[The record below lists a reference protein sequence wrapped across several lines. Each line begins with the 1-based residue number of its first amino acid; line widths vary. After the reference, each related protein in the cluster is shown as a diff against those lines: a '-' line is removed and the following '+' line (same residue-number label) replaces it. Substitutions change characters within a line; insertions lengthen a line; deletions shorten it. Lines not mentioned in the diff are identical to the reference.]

1 MNVDNDH
8 PHGHRHQPHYDNRD
22 EARREQK
29 RIRREV
35 EDAVHAAGEGPTIA
49 ELGKLYLQQCK
60 REGLKPQTLG
70 NYADLIRL
78 HTIGTKLDNG
88 KKLGDMKPSSN
99 KRADR

>member
-8 PHGHRHQPHYDNRD
+8 PHGHRHQPHYDSRG
-22 EARREQK
+22 EARNERK
-29 RIRREV
+29 RIRREL
-35 EDAVHAAGEGPTIA
+35 EDAVHTAGDGITIA

-60 REGLKPQTLG
+60 REGLKPQTLD

-88 KKLGDMKPSSN
+88 KKLGDMKLSSN